1 MRYCSKCG
9 SDQIEFKVPAD
20 DNLKR
25 YICSACGS
33 IFYTNPNL
41 IVGTICIKDEH
52 VLLCKRNIEPR
63 FGRWT
68 LPAGFMENAE
78 TLQEGALRETKEETG
93 IVVKRDQIIG
103 QLKPVTTLNSG
114 FTILPFVCILDKIN
128 DLRANSEVEKFL
140 EIPLMQLLQTLSD
153 DQNTE
158 HNSIQEM
165 YTFTFQDYVIWGASA
180 RMLKQITDKLE
191 INE

>member
-25 YICSACGS
+25 YICSACDS

-78 TLQEGALRETKEETG
+78 TLQEGALRETKEET
-93 IVVKRDQIIG
+93 Q
-103 QLKPVTTLNSG
+103 
-114 FTILPFVCILDKIN
+114 
-128 DLRANSEVEKFL
+128 A
-140 EIPLMQLLQTLSD
+140 
-153 DQNTE
+153 
-158 HNSIQEM
+158 
-165 YTFTFQDYVIWGASA
+165 
-180 RMLKQITDKLE
+180 
-191 INE
+191 